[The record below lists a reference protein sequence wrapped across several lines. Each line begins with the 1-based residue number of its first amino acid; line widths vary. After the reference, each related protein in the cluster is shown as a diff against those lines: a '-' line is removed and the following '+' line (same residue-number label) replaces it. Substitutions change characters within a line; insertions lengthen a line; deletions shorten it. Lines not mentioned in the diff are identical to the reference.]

1 MIDEKE
7 HQTSVMV
14 NAVLYVLSGVTQ
26 PILMAYAHHTGL
38 ANARCQLYMLFYY
51 IGPASVAFSLS
62 CPRRRSSAKKKGQSK
77 CTDTKNTTTANDSN
91 DMQQLIYNGGASTSY
106 GSTSVITNNHDGG
119 EYDIEDEE
127 RVWPSSRSL
136 ILKASAIALFDI
148 FAQSMTYTGEDCL
161 NASIICYTDY
171 NNNFLHFPLLC

>member
-7 HQTSVMV
+7 QHTSVMV

-26 PILMAYAHHTGL
+26 PILMAYAHHAGL
-38 ANARCQLYMLFYY
+38 ASPRAQLYMLFYY

-62 CPRRRSSAKKKGQSK
+62 CPKKKGQPKS
-77 CTDTKNTTTANDSN
+77 TFTNDSN
-91 DMQQLIYNGGASTSY
+91 DTQQLIYNGGGTSSY
-106 GSTSVITNNHDGG
+106 GSTSVITTNNHDGG

-161 NASIICYTDY
+161 M
-171 NNNFLHFPLLC
+171 L

>member
-7 HQTSVMV
+7 QHTSVMV

-26 PILMAYAHHTGL
+26 PILMAYAHHAGL
-38 ANARCQLYMLFYY
+38 ASPRAQLYMLFYY

-62 CPRRRSSAKKKGQSK
+62 CPKKKGQSK
-77 CTDTKNTTTANDSN
+77 STTIANDSN
-91 DMQQLIYNGGASTSY
+91 DTQQLVYNGGGTSSSY

-161 NASIICYTDY
+161 M
-171 NNNFLHFPLLC
+171 L